1 MHQGL
6 HPHPS
11 PPRSREREHARRL
24 FDTQRARTLR
34 RNLTDAEQRLWSCLK
49 RKQING
55 YKFRRQFPLGRYIV
69 DFVCLEA
76 RLIIEVDGGQ
86 HSEQTAHDEM
96 RDKWLA
102 SQRFRVLRF
111 WNNDVLRR
119 TDAVV
124 EEIARAVRQPPPRPS
139 PVKGEGE
146 LEKD

>member
-1 MHQGL
+1 
-6 HPHPS
+6 
-11 PPRSREREHARRL
+11 
-24 FDTQRARTLR
+24 LR
-34 RNLTDAEQRLWSCLK
+34 KNMTDAEQRLWSCLK
-49 RKQING
+49 RKQVND

-86 HSEQTAHDEM
+86 HAEQAGHDEM

-111 WNNDVLRR
+111 WNNDVLRE

-124 EEIARAVRQPPPRPS
+124 EKIARALNAPPPHPS

-146 LEKD
+146 LEEN